1 MQGPGSYMYRTA
13 RMEGTGEHPTDKG
26 RARGFTCVK
35 YGRRAYMYRINP
47 NQIQISS
54 PLAAGASSPS
64 VESSLPKRLPAPLIL
79 MKTDNKAEA
88 MMMMPRLR

>member
-26 RARGFTCVK
+26 RARGLTCVK

-64 VESSLPKRLPAPLIL
+64 VESSFPNNDPAPLIL
-79 MKTDNKAEA
+79 MKTLSTADA
-88 MMMMPRLR
+88 MMMIPKLR